1 MAVRVGRWRLSVEGI
16 ALIVAV
22 GVAVA
27 WLWPEPEVKDSRDVA
42 YRLANAY
49 RQQRYA
55 TAAAQ
60 SRTDTITRAVVRQD
74 GRLGAQ
80 SDSLTRALAWADSV
94 AQDAKATNADLR
106 VALDVAISR
115 SQTFQV
121 AALALRDSVRE
132 LIAAH
137 ALERLATNQTLAAAD
152 STIAAWQAVADAER
166 KAARRK
172 FWRGLA
178 VGAVLG
184 VVVTGGVTLLAVAL

>member
-1 MAVRVGRWRLSVEGI
+1 MVIHIGRWRVSLDGLATI
-16 ALIVAV
+16 AVVLLLAY
-22 GVAVA
+22 AF
-27 WLWPEPEVKDSRDVA
+27 WPSATHPERERA
-42 YRLANAY
+42 YEAERILRRTRNVLV
-49 RQQRYA
+49 
-55 TAAAQ
+55 AAQ
-60 SRTDTITRAVVRQD
+60 TKTDTITRIVVRQD

-94 AQDAKATNADLR
+94 RQDVQSSNADLR
-106 VALDVAISR
+106 VALDVAIRR

-152 STIAAWQAVADAER
+152 SAVQAWQDAAAVER
-166 KAARRK
+166 QEARKK
-172 FWRGLA
+172 FWRGAA

-184 VVVTGGVTLLAVAL
+184 AVITGGVTLLAVAL